1 MNYFVH
7 LLLEKSTFCM
17 KSIQLLL
24 LFISLTFTAAA
35 QYAPTAD
42 FDYDEEDP
50 GEFEFTDESSGDPD
64 EWDWDFGDGNDSSDQ
79 DPDHTYEEPGEY
91 EVCLTVENEYGD
103 DTHCEDIEVIL
114 PPEAD
119 FDVDRLSDNAF
130 RFEDESTNEP
140 TDWEWDFGDGN
151 TSDDQ
156 DPTHSYESTGL
167 FEVCLEASNDAG
179 SDEYCDNVEA
189 VVVNA
194 TEADLADSP
203 RVLLYPSPAV
213 DIVDIDFRAAQSQP
227 AQLIIHNSVGQ
238 QMYGKAFAQA
248 PDHYR
253 VTVADWPAGQ
263 YYLSVVLDRRDLVHI
278 PFQIIQ

>member
-1 MNYFVH
+1 
-7 LLLEKSTFCM
+7 M
-17 KSIQLLL
+17 KSIHLLL

-35 QYAPTAD
+35 QYAPNAD

-64 EWDWDFGDGNDSSDQ
+64 EWDWDFGDGNDSSDRN
-79 DPDHTYEEPGEY
+79 PDHTYEEPGEY
-91 EVCLTVENEYGD
+91 EVCLTVENINGD

-119 FDVDRLSDNAF
+119 FDVDRRSDNAF

-156 DPTHSYESTGL
+156 DPSHSYESAGL

-189 VVVNA
+189 VIVDV
-194 TEADLADSP
+194 TEAAFANSP
-203 RVLLYPSPAV
+203 RVLLFPSPASNV
-213 DIVDIDFRAAQSQP
+213 VEIDFRAAQSQP
-227 AQLIIHNSVGQ
+227 AQLFIYNSMGQ

-248 PDHYR
+248 PAHYR
-253 VTVADWPAGQ
+253 VAVADWPAGQ
-263 YYLSVVLDRRDLVHI
+263 YYLSVVFSRKDVVNI
-278 PFQIIQ
+278 SFQLSR